1 MSTELAAPGVDA
13 ETVARVLLRGDLK
26 QLSAAQKVSYYR
38 AVCESVGLNP
48 LTQPFD
54 YLVLNGREI
63 LYAKREATEQLRRL
77 HQVSITIQSRELV
90 GETYIV
96 SARAST
102 PEGRT
107 DESIGVKSIDGL
119 KGEVRANA
127 MMTAETKAK
136 RRVTL
141 SICGL
146 GMLDETEVADIP
158 PAAKS
163 SEGVAGKWVQTEY
176 SETITPAP
184 PDPTLPEGYV
194 RVEAVESTPTKNP
207 NVLKFAITLSSGEV
221 VTTINNW
228 LASIAEDA
236 REKRTPVKAET
247 KTTKW
252 GTDLVSLKAAADP
265 ERQPELPPLTA
276 DDIPF

>member
-1 MSTELAAPGVDA
+1 MSTELAPVMDA
-13 ETVARVLLRGDLK
+13 EVVARVLLRGDLR
-26 QLSAAQKVSYYR
+26 QLTASQKVSYYR
-38 AVCESVGLNP
+38 SVCESVGLNP
-48 LTQPFD
+48 LTQPFE

-63 LYAKREATEQLRRL
+63 LYARREATEQLRRI
-77 HQVSITIQSRELV
+77 HTVSITIQSRELV

-96 SARAST
+96 SARAAMPS
-102 PEGRT
+102 GRT

-119 KGEVRANA
+119 KGDVRANA

-158 PAAKS
+158 PAAKGAPPAQLEAVIS
-163 SEGVAGKWVQTEY
+163 HAEPDEP
-176 SETITPAP
+176 PAP
-184 PDPTLPEGYV
+184 EGFV
-194 RVEAVESTPTKNP
+194 RVQLIESTPTKNP
-207 NVLKFAITLSSGEV
+207 TVIRFSITLSSGEV

-228 LASIAEDA
+228 LASLAQDA
-236 REKRTPVKAET
+236 LEKRTPVKVET
-247 KTTKW
+247 KVSKW

-265 ERQPELPPLTA
+265 DRQPAPEPLTA